1 MATVRF
7 ARVTHGRWTDGGW
20 RTLFLRVV
28 LTGVAVFLA
37 VTIVPGIE
45 SATLTAGIGA
55 VLVLTVLNMLLR
67 PLLYLLSFPL
77 IILTFGLFTVVINA
91 LLLELTAWLV
101 KGFSVSGFWPAVG
114 GALVISIVTTLL
126 NFWLAEPR
134 RMDGDLSSRRPPR
147 IINPE

>member
-1 MATVRF
+1 MAAVRI
-7 ARVTHGRWTDGGW
+7 ARVTYGRWTDGSW
-20 RTLFLRVV
+20 RTLMLRLA

-45 SATLTAGIGA
+45 SATLSAGIAA
-55 VLVLTVLNMLLR
+55 VLVLTLLNMLLR

-77 IILTFGLFTVVINA
+77 ILLTFGLFTVVINA

-101 KGFSVSGFWPAVG
+101 KGFTVSGFWPAVG
-114 GALVISIVTTLL
+114 GAVVISVVTTLL

-134 RMDGDLSSRRPPR
+134 RIDVDAPSHRPPR
-147 IINPE
+147 IINPD